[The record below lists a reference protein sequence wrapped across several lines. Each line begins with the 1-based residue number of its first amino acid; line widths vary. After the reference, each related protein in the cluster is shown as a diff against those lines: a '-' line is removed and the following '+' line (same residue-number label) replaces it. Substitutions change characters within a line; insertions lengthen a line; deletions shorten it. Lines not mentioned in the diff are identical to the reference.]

1 MKTLGQLE
9 GRLIRAEKQK
19 HEVGLNQIRSIKDKL
34 YPNNGLQERYDNL
47 LGFYLKYGRGFFD
60 FLLEHL
66 NPLEKKM
73 LVVLDE

>member
-1 MKTLGQLE
+1 LGQLE

-34 YPNNGLQERYDNL
+34 YPNNGLQERYDNFL
-47 LGFYLKYGRGFFD
+47 SLYTRYGRTFFD

-66 NPLEKKM
+66 NPLEKQM